1 MSDRLA
7 TTGDTLPTMA
17 SGWAQFTRLL
27 RPHPKRLNLALQG
40 GGAHG
45 AFTWGVLDALLQ
57 QPELEFEG
65 LSGSSAGA
73 MNAVVFADGW
83 MKGGRQGAGQAL
95 TEFWSEVG
103 RQMPWAPMTRG
114 ENDAVNLSPATKLMA
129 QWAGYF
135 SPAQLNPFELNP
147 LRDML
152 VRQIDFAGLR
162 QRSPFK
168 LFVGA
173 TQANTGKLRVFRET
187 ELTADMLLASAC
199 LPKIH
204 HPVEIDGESYWDGG
218 YCANPAVFP
227 LFYDCESRD
236 VMLVLLSPL
245 KREGTPRTVQDI
257 ETRIAELGFSAH
269 FMREMRM
276 FAQATAFAERPFIR
290 WGRLERRLHAM
301 RFHMVD
307 SSGLVNL
314 ERSDTKLLAHGP
326 FLELLR
332 EQGRMRGGD
341 WLAQHAVDLGQRGT
355 LDLQACFA

>member
-1 MSDRLA
+1 MTDRSA
-7 TTGDTLPTMA
+7 TPPTA
-17 SGWAQFTRLL
+17 IPSATSGWAQFTRLL
-27 RPHPKRLNLALQG
+27 GKTPPTLNLALHG

-95 TEFWSEVG
+95 AEFWTEVG
-103 RQMPWAPMTRG
+103 RQMPWEPMTRG
-114 ENDAVNLSPATKLMA
+114 DEEAVNLSPATKIMA

-135 SPAQLNPFELNP
+135 SPAQLNPFALNP

-152 VRQIDFAGLR
+152 ARQIDFTALR

-187 ELTADMLLASAC
+187 ELTVDMLLASAC

-204 HPVEIDGESYWDGG
+204 HTVEIDGQPYWDGG
-218 YCANPAVFP
+218 YSANPAVFP
-227 LFYDCESRD
+227 LFFDCASRD

-245 KREGTPRTVQDI
+245 EREGTPRTVQDI
-257 ETRIAELGFSAH
+257 NTRIAELGFSAH

-276 FAQATAFAERPFIR
+276 FAQATAFAQRPFIR

-332 EQGRMRGGD
+332 EQGRLRGSD
-341 WLAQHAVDLGQRGT
+341 WLAQHTSAIGQHGT
-355 LDLQACFA
+355 LDLQACFS